1 MFKWLTRT
9 PKRSSSLRA
18 LRPAFRLERLEA
30 REVPAV
36 LIQLD
41 YSRDVG
47 GFFNNAEARAVMERA
62 ANELGNSLSANLSAI
77 IPSGGNTWTAS
88 FFDPATGG
96 QTSVANLAVGANTL
110 RIYVGAR
117 ALTGGEAGFG
127 GFGGYGISGSQAWIN
142 TIQTRGHSGFA
153 PWGGSITFDS
163 TQTWHYGQTTDGL
176 DRNELDFYSV
186 ATHELGHVLGI
197 GTATQW
203 TNLSRNGY
211 FYGANANALYGGPVP
226 LAPGGGHWAD
236 GATLGGQAL
245 SLDPTLTYGTRV
257 SWSALDAAALRDL
270 GWGAPVAAP
279 ATPTFT
285 AVPVASQNAVAF
297 TGNTDGTVSLF
308 VVSNGVLTDTGRRLT
323 PFAGYRGALRVAS
336 GDFNGDGVTDYAFT
350 TGAGPQA
357 VVQLMDGRDGSI
369 MVGQTVIFQGF
380 TGGLFLAAA
389 DIDHDGKSEL
399 VVSADA
405 GAGPHIQTFRIE
417 GGGLRVQSSF
427 FAFDNPAFRG
437 GARVAAGDINRDGFA
452 DVIVTTGGQAEGR
465 VAVYSGADLRNATAT
480 RLLPDFIAFAG
491 LWSGLNAA
499 VGDMDGDGFAE
510 LAIAPDRGPAHI
522 KVWSGAT
529 LTNNPGIQANDLP
542 LVGSFYAFAPT
553 DPSGARLALRDT
565 NGDGRAELVAASA
578 NRSSSYA
585 RVFSFEQM
593 QAGGANAPFTAPFGT
608 PITYDGL
615 YAGLHTA
622 STTNTTDT
630 NQQSAPVPV
639 EAPKASDA
647 IYTASAD
654 PMKHKCSCAGCT
666 FLAQL
671 AGSAT
676 GVDELLSTIPVA

>member
-1 MFKWLTRT
+1 MFQWLTRT
-9 PKRSSSLRA
+9 PKR
-18 LRPAFRLERLEA
+18 AFSPKAPRTKFQLERLES

-36 LIQLD
+36 LIQFD
-41 YSRDVG
+41 YSRDLG
-47 GFFNNAEARAVMERA
+47 GFFNNPEARAIMNRVA
-62 ANELGNSLSANLSAI
+62 SELGNSISANLAAI
-77 IPSGGNTWTAS
+77 TPGGGNTWSAS

-96 QTSVANLAVGANTL
+96 QTSVTNLAVGANTL
-110 RIYVGAR
+110 QIFLGAR

-127 GFGGYGISGSQAWIN
+127 GFGGYSISGSQAWIN

-163 TQTWHYGQTTDGL
+163 TQNWHFGQTTDGL

-211 FYGANANALYGGPVP
+211 FYGANAVALYGAPVP
-226 LAPGGGHWAD
+226 LAPSGGHWAD
-236 GATLGGQAL
+236 GVTLGGQAL
-245 SLDPTLTYGTRV
+245 SLDPTLNYGSRV
-257 SWSALDAAALRDL
+257 NWSALDAAGLRDL
-270 GWGAPVAAP
+270 GWSAPAAAP

-285 AVPVASQNAVAF
+285 AVPVGSQNAVAF

-405 GAGPHIQTFRIE
+405 GAGPHIQTFRVE

-452 DVIVTTGGQAEGR
+452 DVVVTTGGQAEGR
-465 VAVYSGADLRNATAT
+465 VAVYSGADLRNGIAT
-480 RLLPDFIAFAG
+480 RLLPDFIAFGG

-529 LTNNPGIQANDLP
+529 LTANAGAQASGVP

-565 NGDGRAELVAASA
+565 DGDGRAELVAASA
-578 NRSSSYA
+578 NRNSSYA
-585 RVFSFEQM
+585 RVFTFEQM
-593 QAGGANAPFTAPFGT
+593 QANGANAPFTAPFGT

-615 YAGLHTA
+615 YAGLHTT
-622 STTNTTDT
+622 SPTNTTAT
-630 NQQSAPVPV
+630 NQEAAPVPV
-639 EAPKASDA
+639 EAPKAGEA

-654 PMKHKCSCAGCT
+654 PMKHKCTCAGCT
-666 FLAQL
+666 VLAQL
-671 AGSAT
+671 AGT
-676 GVDELLSTIPVA
+676 DELLSTIPVA